1 MQEQT
6 ITFRWRTFE
15 EETPQSG
22 RDILVKTP
30 ASPLYWWTR
39 TAVYGR
45 HMMLC
50 SMTYLSKAKRD
61 GLLWCYC
68 DEIDEQAPPIGKA
81 SIITVDGELME
92 TTSKKV
98 WTELVSD
105 ELKDMLVN
113 LKSDNGVVPLGTVD
127 KLIQL
132 FVNDIE
138 RLGNQSS

>member
-1 MQEQT
+1 
-6 ITFRWRTFE
+6 
-15 EETPQSG
+15 
-22 RDILVKTP
+22 
-30 ASPLYWWTR
+30 
-39 TAVYGR
+39 
-45 HMMLC
+45 MLC

>member
-1 MQEQT
+1 M
-6 ITFRWRTFE
+6 
-15 EETPQSG
+15 
-22 RDILVKTP
+22 
-30 ASPLYWWTR
+30 
-39 TAVYGR
+39 
-45 HMMLC
+45 
-50 SMTYLSKAKRD
+50 
-61 GLLWCYC
+61 
-68 DEIDEQAPPIGKA
+68 
-81 SIITVDGELME
+81 VDGELME

-113 LKSDNGVVPLGTVD
+113 LKSDNGFVPLGTVD

>member
-1 MQEQT
+1 
-6 ITFRWRTFE
+6 
-15 EETPQSG
+15 
-22 RDILVKTP
+22 
-30 ASPLYWWTR
+30 
-39 TAVYGR
+39 
-45 HMMLC
+45 
-50 SMTYLSKAKRD
+50 
-61 GLLWCYC
+61 
-68 DEIDEQAPPIGKA
+68 
-81 SIITVDGELME
+81 ME

-113 LKSDNGVVPLGTVD
+113 LKSDNGFVPLGTVD